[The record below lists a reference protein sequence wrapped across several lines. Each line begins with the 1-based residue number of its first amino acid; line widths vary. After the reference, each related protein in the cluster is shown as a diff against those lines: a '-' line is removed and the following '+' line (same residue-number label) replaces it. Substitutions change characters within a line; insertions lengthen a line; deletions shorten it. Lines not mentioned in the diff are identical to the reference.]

1 MLTDKEKKILKNKIK
16 GVSSTNK
23 KITILLNEKLKND
36 LKNKD
41 EIKKLMKDNIKKCN
55 KEFFFIYN
63 LSSDMWYLAGDKST
77 DYNFYTKRLIL
88 SGILFK
94 LYFKILTL
102 KEYKEEELSKD
113 IDSEILKVGK
123 FNKIKA
129 DFLSLFENSSI
140 FNKKKGY
147 KNKGILIFKG
157 CKMPHFSFWL
167 SFFF

>member
-1 MLTDKEKKILKNKIK
+1 MLTDKEKKILKKKIE

-36 LKNKD
+36 LKNKNQ
-41 EIKKLMKDNIKKCN
+41 IKKLMKDNVKKCN
-55 KEFFFIYN
+55 REFFFIYN

-102 KEYKEEELSKD
+102 KGYKEEELSKN

-129 DFLSLFENSSI
+129 EFSSLFENSGI
-140 FNKKKGY
+140 FNRKKSTKTRG
-147 KNKGILIFKG
+147 F
-157 CKMPHFSFWL
+157 
-167 SFFF
+167 

>member
-1 MLTDKEKKILKNKIK
+1 MLTDKEKALLKNKIK

-23 KITILLNEKLKND
+23 KITILLNKKLKND

-102 KEYKEEELSKD
+102 KEYKEEELYKD
-113 IDSEILKVGK
+113 IESEILKVGK

-129 DFLSLFENSSI
+129 EFLSLFENRV
-140 FNKKKGY
+140 F
-147 KNKGILIFKG
+147 LIKQRVQKLEDFKSL
-157 CKMPHFSFWL
+157 CL
-167 SFFF
+167 SYVFKLQVL

>member
-94 LYFKILTL
+94 LYFKILSL

-123 FNKIKA
+123 FNKIKS
-129 DFLSLFENSSI
+129 DFLSLFEKTSI
-140 FNKKKGY
+140 FNKKKGT
-147 KNKGILIFKG
+147 KTRGF
-157 CKMPHFSFWL
+157 
-167 SFFF
+167 

>member
-1 MLTDKEKKILKNKIK
+1 MLTDKEKKILKNKIE

-23 KITILLNEKLKND
+23 KITILLNEKLKTD
-36 LKNKD
+36 LKNKNQ
-41 EIKKLMKDNIKKCN
+41 IKKLMKDNVKKCN

-63 LSSDMWYLAGDKST
+63 ISSDMWYLAGDKST

-102 KEYKEEELSKD
+102 KDYKEEKLSKD

-129 DFLSLFENSSI
+129 DFLSLFEKSSI
-140 FNKKKGY
+140 FNKKKG
-147 KNKGILIFKG
+147 KILGKG
-157 CKMPHFSFWL
+157 
-167 SFFF
+167 

>member
-1 MLTDKEKKILKNKIK
+1 MLTDKEKKLLKNKIK

-41 EIKKLMKDNIKKCN
+41 EIKNLMKDNIKKCN

-129 DFLSLFENSSI
+129 E
-140 FNKKKGY
+140 
-147 KNKGILIFKG
+147 
-157 CKMPHFSFWL
+157 
-167 SFFF
+167 FFVFV